1 MFKKIK
7 NNIAEHKVAYLVT
20 GVAVVATTVVIVAYV
35 KAQEADA
42 ILDVVADT
50 AETVIN
56 SID

>member
-7 NNIAEHKVAYLVT
+7 NNIAEHKAAYLIT

-35 KAQEADA
+35 KAGQETDA

-56 SID
+56 S

>member
-7 NNIAEHKVAYLVT
+7 NNIAEHKAAYLIT
-20 GVAVVATTVVIVAYV
+20 GDAVDATTVVIVAYV
-35 KAQEADA
+35 KAGQEADA

-56 SID
+56 S

>member
-1 MFKKIK
+1 MFNKIK
-7 NNIAEHKVAYLVT
+7 NNIAEHKAAYLIT

-35 KAQEADA
+35 KAGQEADA

-56 SID
+56 S

>member
-7 NNIAEHKVAYLVT
+7 NNIAEHKAAYLIT

-35 KAQEADA
+35 KSQEADA

-56 SID
+56 S

>member
-7 NNIAEHKVAYLVT
+7 NNIAEHKAAYLIT

-35 KAQEADA
+35 KAGQEAT

-50 AETVIN
+50 AEAVTN
-56 SID
+56 S